1 MHCQQPNR
9 EITEK
14 IVAKRIKSKADIWN
28 VFSKTTDAGRKKEPG
43 AYTKHFRTP
52 QKFGAASGVRRPG
65 ITEEDR
71 LKYERNLKKTATPKS
86 GAFLRCSGCDYEIS
100 EQQFLSKLPDHIKI
114 ENLNDFRS
122 IASKVT
128 CSQCGLKGEAK
139 VIYKQSANNQP

>member
-1 MHCQQPNR
+1 M
-9 EITEK
+9 
-14 IVAKRIKSKADIWN
+14 AKRNKSKADIWN

-52 QKFGAASGVRRPG
+52 QKFGAASGVRRPE

-114 ENLNDFRS
+114 KNLNDFRS

-139 VIYKQSANNQP
+139 VIFKGLIKRAIIHRNI